1 MKRFRLPGALLV
13 VAASFAIA
21 ATALANASLVA
32 FGDDGTVT
40 IDGKSAT
47 IHLDATGG
55 QYGIE
60 YGGVYVHARALG
72 KDAVGDVEASFV
84 STGDVAGG
92 APRMNVPIDNDGDRM
107 WDYWAVLDA
116 ANCGGTSGQTVLV
129 STENASCVVY
139 FLGGEAPA
147 ASYANWDAY
156 AAANPTHVVAS
167 KGDDSTP
174 FIIADGTPGDYEI
187 EAIDLQ

>member
-32 FGDDGTVT
+32 FGTGTVT
-40 IDGKSAT
+40 IDGNSAT
-47 IHLDATGG
+47 IELEGA
-55 QYGIE
+55 E

-72 KDAVGDVEASFV
+72 KDAIGDVQASFV

-92 APRMNVPIDNDGDRM
+92 APRLNVPIDNDGDRQ
-107 WDYWAVLDA
+107 WDYWAVIDA
-116 ANCGGTSGQTVLV
+116 ANCGGTSDGTTVV
-129 STENASCVVY
+129 STENPDCAVF
-139 FLGGEAPA
+139 FLGSEAPA
-147 ASYANWDAY
+147 ATYANWDAY
-156 AAANPTHVVAS
+156 AAANPAHVVAS
-167 KGDDSTP
+167 KGDNSTA
-174 FIIADGTPGDYEI
+174 FIIADGTPGDYAI